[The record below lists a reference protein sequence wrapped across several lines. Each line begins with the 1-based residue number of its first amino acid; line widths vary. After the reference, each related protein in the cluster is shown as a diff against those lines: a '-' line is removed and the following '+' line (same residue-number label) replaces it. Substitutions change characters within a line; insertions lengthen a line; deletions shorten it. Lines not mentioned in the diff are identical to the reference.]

1 MAAAPATFNSCSDS
15 LKRKG
20 RFKVR
25 RIRSGSAEAD
35 DDDDDDDQ
43 VKKEKEQSPG
53 AGGKVRFM
61 ELHPLL
67 GSAAPATPKIV
78 AVYNVS
84 GLFSFDRRLATKY
97 RLRDLYSS
105 EIDSISHNV
114 QIQDHRPAS
123 TASAL
128 GIFIIFLNT
137 VVQGDP
143 ETNFCQ
149 LYFRSSATCTNLL
162 CRFCPVSACPAGSG
176 KIAKKIVSGS
186 QCHPVC

>member
-1 MAAAPATFNSCSDS
+1 MAAAPTTFNSCSDS

-25 RIRSGSAEAD
+25 RIRSGSAEAE
-35 DDDDDDDQ
+35 DDDDQ
-43 VKKEKEQSPG
+43 VKKGKEQSPG

-67 GSAAPATPKIV
+67 GSAASATTKIV

-114 QIQDHRPAS
+114 PFQDHRS
-123 TASAL
+123 GNTANVL
-128 GIFIIFLNT
+128 VN
-137 VVQGDP
+137 
-143 ETNFCQ
+143 
-149 LYFRSSATCTNLL
+149 
-162 CRFCPVSACPAGSG
+162 
-176 KIAKKIVSGS
+176 
-186 QCHPVC
+186 